1 MSAATPWTAAAGR
14 RFCGGR
20 SSLRAVRSKC
30 GRSHSPSHQ
39 NVPMPIPSPARASR
53 RIDTTPPRSSFSQL
67 QIPSAC
73 LQIAICRLRGQFS
86 SLHLPFSSLHLPF
99 SSPRLPFTS
108 PRLPFTSL
116 QVPFCSLHLTSRRLR
131 VQISPLH
138 PALSRLRVPLTSFR
152 LVTTSL
158 RVRISSPH
166 LITTSPRA
174 TVCPPYC
181 PDCTFAS
188 PKHPVGRHFC
198 IEHRAIGRQMSA
210 SPEGSWKLAGGRAQP
225 RHTRRSENH
234 RIIGRKLMRPGTAAG
249 MERRASSPATKSN
262 REAPILPPTRTPK
275 KQESGVQSCPADKA
289 EAAKK
294 DGAPCAC
301 SRVS

>member
-86 SLHLPFSSLHLPF
+86 SLHLPF
-99 SSPRLPFTS
+99 TS

-174 TVCPPYC
+174 AVRPPSCTDRTVAAP
-181 PDCTFAS
+181 TQR
-188 PKHPVGRHFC
+188 VGRH
-198 IEHRAIGRQMSA
+198 S
-210 SPEGSWKLAGGRAQP
+210 LY
-225 RHTRRSENH
+225 
-234 RIIGRKLMRPGTAAG
+234 
-249 MERRASSPATKSN
+249 
-262 REAPILPPTRTPK
+262 
-275 KQESGVQSCPADKA
+275 
-289 EAAKK
+289 
-294 DGAPCAC
+294 
-301 SRVS
+301 